1 MNDPEL
7 QERLEK
13 LKAKR
18 RRERWQAFLSPLIT
32 LGSIV
37 VSVGMIMYML
47 KSCSER
53 SGQPPALQ
61 PRPFQP
67 APPK

>member
-18 RRERWQAFLSPLIT
+18 RRERWQAFLIPLIT

-37 VSVGMIMYML
+37 VSVGMVMYML
-47 KSCSER
+47 KSCSGR
-53 SGQPPALQ
+53 FPQMP
-61 PRPFQP
+61 
-67 APPK
+67 

>member
-37 VSVGMIMYML
+37 VSVGMVMYML

-53 SGQPPALQ
+53 FPQMP
-61 PRPFQP
+61 
-67 APPK
+67 

>member
-7 QERLEK
+7 QERLEE

-18 RRERWQAFLSPLIT
+18 RRERWRAFLSPLIT

-37 VSVGMIMYML
+37 VSVGMVMYML

-53 SGQPPALQ
+53 
-61 PRPFQP
+61 F
-67 APPK
+67 PKMP

>member
-1 MNDPEL
+1 MSDPEL

-18 RRERWQAFLSPLIT
+18 RRERWQAFLRPLIT
-32 LGSIV
+32 LGAIV
-37 VSVGMIMYML
+37 VSVGMVMYML

-53 SGQPPALQ
+53 FPQMP
-61 PRPFQP
+61 
-67 APPK
+67 

>member
-18 RRERWQAFLSPLIT
+18 WRERWQAFLTPLIT

-37 VSVGMIMYML
+37 VSVGMVMYML

-53 SGQPPALQ
+53 FPQMP
-61 PRPFQP
+61 
-67 APPK
+67 